1 MSRLAPNRTIST
13 ERILIRRRNAVPK
26 GIRGQQPSLTHE
38 TFIPLRL
45 PLFVDLERKRVLVVG
60 GGNVAASKLTT
71 LLATGALVTLVAP
84 QICPAALMQGVSI
97 RRRRFRPA
105 DLKGIWFVVAAATSA
120 VNAQVALAAG
130 RRRVFVNAVDDPANG
145 SANFAATIRRGDLVL
160 AISTGGT
167 VPAMARLM
175 REALETLLPADIEQ
189 WMSLGQSE
197 RERWLRERI
206 PMNERLPL
214 LAAAIQRLHGDS
226 R

>member
-1 MSRLAPNRTIST
+1 MHNGKP
-13 ERILIRRRNAVPK
+13 
-26 GIRGQQPSLTHE
+26 
-38 TFIPLRL
+38 IPTRL
-45 PLFVDLERKRVLVVG
+45 PLFVDLNQKRILVVG
-60 GGNVAASKLTT
+60 GGNVAASKLPT

-84 QICPAALMQGVSI
+84 RICPAALVAGVSI
-97 RRRRFRPA
+97 RRRPFRPG
-105 DLKGIWFVVAAATSA
+105 DLKGVWFVVSAATHA
-120 VNAQVALAAG
+120 VNAQVARAAE
-130 RRRVFVNAVDDPANG
+130 RRRILVNAVDDPRNG

-175 REALETLLPADIEQ
+175 REALELLLPTDIEQ

-197 RERWLRERI
+197 RERWLRGRI

-214 LAAAIQRLHGDS
+214 LAAAINRLHGDP

>member
-1 MSRLAPNRTIST
+1 MPAPGST
-13 ERILIRRRNAVPK
+13 H
-26 GIRGQQPSLTHE
+26 S
-38 TFIPLRL
+38 IPTRL
-45 PLFVDLERKRVLVVG
+45 PLFVDLNRKRILVVG
-60 GGNVAASKLTT
+60 GGNVAASKLPT

-84 QICPAALMQGVSI
+84 QICPAALVVGVSI
-97 RRRRFRPA
+97 RRRPFRPS
-105 DLKGIWFVVAAATSA
+105 DLKGVWFVVAAATHA
-120 VNAQVALAAG
+120 ANAKVARAAE
-130 RRRVFVNAVDDPANG
+130 RRRIFVNAVDDPTNG

-175 REALETLLPADIEQ
+175 REALELLLPTDIEQ

-214 LAAAIQRLHGDS
+214 LAAAINRLHGDP